1 MGVSHRQV
9 SFLYLMY
16 PIPPILFSLEAE
28 FLNALLHFMQT
39 FLQNNKTLQTL
50 QNTLSHNLIHSCFW
64 IT

>member
-28 FLNALLHFMQT
+28 FLNALLLFMQT
-39 FLQNNKTLQTL
+39 FLQNKTK
-50 QNTLSHNLIHSCFW
+50 HFKHFKIR
-64 IT
+64 